1 MDKAALQGMIKNV
14 VSFNYC
20 FLQGSKIAKTN
31 EERYFLYQLIKARS
45 FSVKIET
52 ELRYRATDE
61 NRWTAAD
68 FHAHCDGRGPTIVL
82 IKVKD
87 TNRRC
92 GGFTMA
98 TWSSEILTKADPHA
112 FLFSLDPMQHYQVRN
127 PANAIRTDSRY
138 GPMFGTNHNLSVH
151 TGPFNVAG
159 CYSRPEC
166 PDYYTPYDGPNSV
179 LT

>member
-1 MDKAALQGMIKNV
+1 MIKSV
-14 VSFNYC
+14 VSFNYY
-20 FLQGSKIAKTN
+20 FLQGSKIATTN

-45 FSVKIET
+45 FSVKMKT
-52 ELRYRATDE
+52 QLLLRATDD
-61 NRWTAAD
+61 NRWSVAD
-68 FHAHCDGRGPTIVL
+68 FHGKCDGIGPTIVL

-98 TWSSEILTKADPHA
+98 TWGSDNITKADPHA
-112 FLFSLDPMQHYQVRN
+112 FLFSLDLMQHYEVRN
-127 PANAIRTDSRY
+127 PANAIRTYKDH
-138 GPMFGTNHNLSVH
+138 GPLFGSNNNL
-151 TGPFNVAG
+151 TIGYEPFNVRG

-166 PDYYTPYDGPNSV
+166 PDYYTPLDGPNSV

>member
-1 MDKAALQGMIKNV
+1 MIKNV

-20 FLQGSKIAKTN
+20 FLQGSKIANTN

-52 ELRYRATDE
+52 ELLYRATDE

-68 FHAHCDGRGPTIVL
+68 FHAHCNNRGPTIVL

-112 FLFSLDPMQHYQVRN
+112 FIFSLDLMQHYQVRN

-138 GPMFGTNHNLSVH
+138 GPMFGTNHNLSVIYE
-151 TGPFNVAG
+151 PFNTRG

-179 LT
+179 IT